1 MAKDGVSFIV
11 GIPTAEELNA
21 YFGVPKASKGSA
33 FKSHDSIDYYLQR
46 EADVLHLSTRN
57 GFCMNTLHPGF
68 LNRLDD
74 KISITVQEF
83 TVNMKKVIY
92 EEDLYNFWDK
102 I

>member
-1 MAKDGVSFIV
+1 MEKQGIGFLV

-21 YFGVPKASKGSA
+21 YFGLPKCSRGMA
-33 FKSHDSIDYYLQR
+33 FKTHDGGDFYLQR
-46 EADVLHLSTRN
+46 EADVLHLGLRH
-57 GFCMNTLHPGF
+57 GFCMNSLHPGF

-74 KISITVQEF
+74 KISITIQEF

-92 EEDLYNFWDK
+92 EEELYNFWDK